1 MPSAD
6 TSLYMSDSMSMVDK
20 SVNVLAYGGQLSA
33 DHPGFTDAAYRA
45 RRQALGEVAA
55 AYRRGEPVPDAPYA
69 DEEHALW
76 RACSAELA
84 RRHERYASDA
94 YLLGAE
100 VLALPNDHVPQLTE
114 VSALLEPHTGF
125 RYEPV
130 PGLVSPWN
138 FYGALAEGWF
148 MSTQYIRHHS
158 VPYYTPEPDVLHE
171 VIGHANQLAG
181 PGFADIYR
189 KVGEAVKRVH
199 SDQAVQFLSRVFW
212 FTIEFGV
219 VREAG
224 ELKAYGAGILSSFG
238 ELEAFRDADVRPF
251 DLAAMGTQA
260 YDITRYQPVLF
271 AADGID
277 ALVGEL
283 GDFLDHYDEDSF
295 SRYSRKA
302 A

>member
-1 MPSAD
+1 
-6 TSLYMSDSMSMVDK
+6 MSDSMSMVDK
-20 SVNVLAYGGQLSA
+20 SVNVLAYGGQVSA

-55 AYRRGEPVPDAPYA
+55 AYRRGAPVPDAPYVE
-69 DEEHALW
+69 EEHELW
-76 RACSAELA
+76 RTCSTELA
-84 RRHERYASDA
+84 RRHERYACDA
-94 YLLGAE
+94 YLRGADALG
-100 VLALPNDHVPQLTE
+100 LPHDHVPQLTE
-114 VSALLEPHTGF
+114 VSALLEPRTAF

-171 VIGHANQLAG
+171 VIGHANQLAS
-181 PGFADIYR
+181 PGFAEIYR
-189 KVGEAVKRVH
+189 KVGQAVRRVH
-199 SDQAVQFLSRVFW
+199 TDQAVQFLSRAFW

-251 DLAAMGTQA
+251 DLVAMGMQA
-260 YDITRYQPVLF
+260 YDITKYQPVLF
-271 AADGID
+271 AADSTK
-277 ALVGEL
+277 ALVEEL
-283 GDFLDHYDEDSF
+283 GEFLDHYDDEAYA
-295 SRYSRKA
+295 RHMRKVA
-302 A
+302 